1 LGEIIMKNVFAA
13 ATLFCVCLCLSAQA
27 YAQSNNA
34 TVSGTVSDSSGA
46 FIPGVMVTA
55 TNIQT
60 GVVTTALSN
69 ETGTYNLPNLQ
80 PGTYKVSGEL
90 PGFQTQTYTNVE
102 LGNAQ
107 QVRLNFN
114 LQVNTVAQAVEVTV
128 AADTLLATTSASVGN
143 VLPENRVR
151 DLPVIGRDA
160 LDLVTIQAGFREN
173 QDMLQSNMRATA
185 TIAGI
190 SVTAANTTRDGI
202 SVQDNRYNLGVFSAT
217 HLNPDMVGEM
227 RVILAPV
234 DAETGRGAG
243 QVQIL
248 TRSGTNRFQGSA
260 VWNVQNSALNANTWN
275 NNRTGADKTWFNR
288 QQLSVN
294 YGGPIIKNKTFF
306 FALFDGQRMYSRENV
321 LATVLTKEARQGLFR
336 YFPGVVN
343 GPADSPVTGGVNPSA
358 PVVDAL
364 GNPVRPAAATG
375 DLQSFSVFGPDPNRP
390 GFDKTGYVQRVL
402 AAMPLPND
410 FKDGGDGLNTAVFR
424 WVRRG
429 DSIIGGQQGL
439 EDDINRNQI
448 NFKIDHNLSQKHKFN
463 VAFSNEHLNST
474 TGRAA
479 YPSETKWTGITYR
492 KPMVITSSLVS
503 TLSSNIVNEARFG
516 LRRSDSLTQYPW
528 DHPGT
533 KDAVL
538 AFLPNAGAVP
548 FQGVPNTGTG
558 ATGINLRNNI
568 VNQVAGNTNG
578 NKSPLWTYAD
588 SLSWTK
594 GKHSFKGGAELRLSR
609 SWGINSASALP
620 TVTNGAGNVTVAGI
634 ETARFPGLIGNN
646 LTLARNLLIDLNGS
660 VGSVTQ
666 AFILNDPNWTDFR
679 GFGEPDGY
687 FKERQWNQNEWS
699 AFFKDDWKVRPSLTL
714 NVGMRYE
721 FYGVPYEAAG
731 LTAALIGGGNA
742 AFGYSGRS
750 FSDYWNYGPRK
761 GDDSAVEFIGPH
773 SPNPGKQL
781 YKTDWNNWAPAVG
794 FSWSLPWFGKDK
806 TTIRGGYGVSYQG
819 GGRGLDLDNAV
830 SAMPGLGDTPNI
842 TPTGFTDFSNL
853 VLPLARN
860 KPLQPVPLTQR
871 NTNLTA
877 WDPNDM
883 SPYVQNF
890 TFSVTRELV
899 QGFTLDVRYIGTKGT
914 KLFGGIPVN
923 QGNFSTNGLLEALNA
938 VRAGGESTLLDQMF
952 KGINLAGAGFG
963 PIGTTLNGVPQTAAL
978 QLRQSTTYRG
988 NIATGNY
995 SSIVAGGTTSFN
1007 ESTITGVA
1015 GGLLRNANLP
1025 ENFIV
1030 NNPQFR
1036 NVSINSN
1043 PGDSVY
1049 HSLQTQFTMRPLKG
1063 LQYQAT
1069 YVWSKGISDCQGTSC
1084 STWLNAVD
1092 RNLNRTLQA
1101 SDRRHDFRA
1110 NGTYELPFGPNR
1122 MFLSNSHGVIARVV
1136 EGWQMSWILNL
1147 TSGGPLDITGAN
1159 TFLNGVTTP
1168 VGTTGGLVDIAG
1180 AFPKDIGKA
1189 QMTSTLPVFF
1199 APGTFKIDQDPQCLG
1214 VTEAQGT
1221 RTACTLQ
1228 AIKDAQGNTLL
1239 QNAQPGKRG
1248 NMGQSWVTGPGS
1260 FRFDLSAAKNVR
1272 LTESKSLQF
1281 RLDAKNVLNHPI
1293 LGVPDLNINSP
1304 TFGQIPATI
1313 NPPGSAVN
1321 PVQNITGSR
1330 QFQAQLRLNF

>member
-1 LGEIIMKNVFAA
+1 MNRIFRSVL
-13 ATLFCVCLCLSAQA
+13 LLLLCSAVSFHA
-27 YAQSNNA
+27 FAQSNNA
-34 TVSGTVSDSSGA
+34 TVSGTASDASGA
-46 FIPGVMVTA
+46 FIPGVMITA
-55 TNIQT
+55 TNTRT
-60 GVVTTALSN
+60 GVVTTGLSN

-80 PGTYKVSGEL
+80 PGTYKVSAEL
-90 PGFQTQTYTNVE
+90 PGFQTQSYTDVE

-107 QVRLNFN
+107 QVRLNFR
-114 LQVNTVAQAVEVTV
+114 LPVGTVAQAVEVTV
-128 AADTLLATTSASVGN
+128 SADTLLATTSASVGN

-160 LDLVTIQAGFREN
+160 LELVTIQAGFREN

-190 SVTAANTTRDGI
+190 SVTATNTTRDGI

-248 TRSGTNRFQGSA
+248 TRSGTNTYQGSA

-294 YGGPIIKNKTFF
+294 YAGPIIKNKTFF

-321 LATVLTKEARQGLFR
+321 LASVLTNEARQGNFR

-343 GPADSPVTGGVNPSA
+343 GPADSPVTGGANPSA
-358 PVVDAL
+358 PVVDVL
-364 GNPVRPAAATG
+364 GNPIRPAAAT
-375 DLQSFSVFGPDPNRP
+375 DNLKTFSVFGLDPLRP
-390 GFDKTGYVQRVL
+390 GFDKTGYVQRVI
-402 AAMPLPND
+402 AGMPLPND

-429 DSIIGGQQGL
+429 NSIIGGQQGL

-448 NFKIDHNLSQKHKFN
+448 NFKIDHNISQRHKFN

-479 YPSETKWTGITYR
+479 YPADTQYSGITYR

-503 TLSSNIVNEARFG
+503 TLTPNIVNEVRFG

-528 DHPGT
+528 DHPDT
-533 KDAVL
+533 QDEVL
-538 AFLPNAGAVP
+538 AFLPKASGGAP
-548 FQGVPNTGTG
+548 FQGTPNTGTG
-558 ATGINLRNNI
+558 ATAINLRNNV

-578 NKSPLWTYAD
+578 NKSPLWTLAD

-594 GKHSFKGGAELRLSR
+594 GKHSYKGGAELRLSR

-620 TVTNGAGNVTVAGI
+620 TVTNGAGNNGVTGI
-634 ETARFPGLIGNN
+634 ETSAFPGLIGNN
-646 LTLARNLLIDLNGS
+646 LTYARNLLLDLNGS

-666 AFILNDPNWTDFR
+666 AFILNDPGWTDFR

-714 NVGMRYE
+714 NLGIRYE
-721 FYGVPYEAAG
+721 FYGVPYEANG
-731 LTAALIGGGNA
+731 LTAALVGGGNA
-742 AFGYSGRS
+742 AFGYTGRS
-750 FSDYWNYGPRK
+750 FSDYWNFGPRK
-761 GDDSAVEFIGPH
+761 AEDSTVELIGPQ

-781 YKTDWNNWAPAVG
+781 YQTDWNNWAPAVG
-794 FSWSLPWFGKDK
+794 FSWSLPWLGKDK

-842 TPTGFTDFSNL
+842 TPATFTDFSNL

-860 KPLQPVPLTQR
+860 KPFQPVPLTQR
-871 NTNLTA
+871 NSNLTV
-877 WDPNDM
+877 WDPNYL

-890 TFSVTRELV
+890 TFSVTRELR
-899 QGFTLDVRYIGTKGT
+899 QGFTLDLRYIGTKGT
-914 KLFGGIPVN
+914 KLFGGVPVN
-923 QGNFSTNGLLEALNA
+923 QGNFLSNGLLEALNS
-938 VRAGGESTLLDQMF
+938 VRAGGESALLDQMF
-952 KGINLAGAGFG
+952 KGVNLNVGTPGFG
-963 PIGTTLNGVPQTAAL
+963 PIGGPPVNGVNQTAAMH
-978 QLRQSTTYRG
+978 LRQSTTYRS
-988 NIATGNY
+988 NLANGNY
-995 SSIVAGGTTSFN
+995 AAIIAGGTTSFN
-1007 ESTITGVA
+1007 ESTVTGVA
-1015 GGLLRNANLP
+1015 GGLLRNATLP

-1036 NVSINSN
+1036 NVTLNSN
-1043 PGDSVY
+1043 PGDSIY
-1049 HSLQTQFTMRPLKG
+1049 HSLQAQFTMRPSKG

-1084 STWLNAVD
+1084 STWLNAID
-1092 RNLNRTLQA
+1092 RSLNRTLQS

-1110 NGTYELPFGPNR
+1110 NGSYELPFGPNR
-1122 MFLSNSHGVIARVV
+1122 TFLGDSSGVVARLV
-1136 EGWQMSWILNL
+1136 EGWQMSFILNL
-1147 TSGGPLDITGAN
+1147 TSGGPLDIVGSN
-1159 TFLNGVTTP
+1159 TLLNTITTP
-1168 VGTTGGLVDIAG
+1168 VGTAAGLVDIVG
-1180 AFPKDIGKA
+1180 KFPKDIGKA
-1189 QMTSTLPVFF
+1189 QMTGTLAQFF
-1199 APGTFKIDQDPQCLG
+1199 KPGTVIIDKDPQCAG
-1214 VTEAQGT
+1214 VTTLQQT
-1221 RTACTLQ
+1221 QTSCTLQ
-1228 AIKDAQGNTLL
+1228 SIKDANGNTLI
-1239 QNAQPGKRG
+1239 QNAAPGKLG
-1248 NMGQSWVTGPGS
+1248 YMGQSWVVGPGS
-1260 FRFDLSAAKNVR
+1260 FRFDLSAAKTIKF
-1272 LTESKSLQF
+1272 TESKSLQF

-1293 LGVPDLNINSP
+1293 LGVPDLNINST